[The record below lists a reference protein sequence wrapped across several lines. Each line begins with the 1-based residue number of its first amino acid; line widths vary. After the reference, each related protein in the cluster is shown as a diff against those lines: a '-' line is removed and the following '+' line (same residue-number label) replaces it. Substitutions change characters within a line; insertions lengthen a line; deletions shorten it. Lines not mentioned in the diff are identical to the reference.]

1 MSRRLGAIVALL
13 GGAIAVAAALYV
25 FVSDFP
31 RGLIVFVCV
40 LAALGSAWFG
50 LLRRGAGRLAGIGAA
65 ALLIA
70 AAVATTVSGD
80 SEVALLLVVVAFVAG
95 VAGARAAFRPR
106 RSLPRVP
113 PPKHPVL
120 FVNPWSGN
128 GRAARV
134 GLAAEAERR
143 GIETVELKAGEDL
156 AELVDAAVERGADGL
171 AMAGGD
177 GSQALV
183 AAIAAEHDLPY
194 ACIPAGTRNHF
205 ALDLGVDREDVVGA
219 LDAFVDGGERYVDLG
234 EVNGRV
240 FVNNVSLGVYAEAVS
255 QEQYRESKLRTLL
268 DTLAATLG
276 PGGEAAE
283 LRWIDPEGGD
293 QRSTALILVSNNVYL
308 LGPTLG
314 SGTRPRMDEGV
325 LGIVDFH
332 PPVASGGDAVVRW
345 RELKSA
351 ELEID
356 ADEPVPIGIDGEAMV
371 LDPPLRFR
379 IRRGALRVRIAGNH
393 PGASPSAELPGGP
406 QAGLETLL
414 RSRPAANNLPQ
425 LSDDSRNGPTGGTRR
440 GQTDA
445 LARRR
450 RSLRPGRGVS
460 GCVGLRTLRR
470 APSGVGHCRS

>member
-13 GGAIAVAAALYV
+13 GGAIAVAGALYV

-50 LLRRGAGRLAGIGAA
+50 LLRRGAGRLAGAGAA
-65 ALLIA
+65 AILIVL
-70 AAVATTVSGD
+70 AVATTVSG
-80 SEVALLLVVVAFVAG
+80 ENELVLLLVVVAFVAG
-95 VAGARAAFRPR
+95 VGGARAAFRPS
-106 RSLPRVP
+106 RSLPRVQP
-113 PPKHPVL
+113 PGHPVL
-120 FVNPWSGN
+120 FVNPWSGD
-128 GRAARV
+128 GRAARA
-134 GLAAEAERR
+134 GLAGEAEKR

-156 AELVDAAVERGADGL
+156 ADLVRAAVARGADGL

-194 ACIPAGTRNHF
+194 ACIPSGTRNHF

-219 LDAFVDGGERYVDLG
+219 LDAFLDGGERYVDLG

-240 FVNNVSLGVYAEAVS
+240 FVNNVSLGVYAEAVG
-255 QEQYRESKLRTLL
+255 QDRYRESKLRTLL
-268 DTLAATLG
+268 DTLADTLG

-283 LRWIDPEGGD
+283 LRWIDPEGND
-293 QRSTALILVSNNVYL
+293 RHSTALILVSNNAYL

-332 PPVASGGDAVVRW
+332 PPVANGGNALVRW
-345 RELKSA
+345 RELKSPR
-351 ELEID
+351 LEIG
-356 ADEPVPIGIDGEAMV
+356 ADGPVSVGIDGEAMT

-379 IRRGALRVRIAGNH
+379 TRPRALRVRIARDH
-393 PGASPSAELPGGP
+393 PGASPSADMPGDFSRALRELGRIAIKREDADFTSP
-406 QAGLETLL
+406 
-414 RSRPAANNLPQ
+414 RSN
-425 LSDDSRNGPTGGTRR
+425 
-440 GQTDA
+440 
-445 LARRR
+445 AR
-450 RSLRPGRGVS
+450 
-460 GCVGLRTLRR
+460 
-470 APSGVGHCRS
+470 